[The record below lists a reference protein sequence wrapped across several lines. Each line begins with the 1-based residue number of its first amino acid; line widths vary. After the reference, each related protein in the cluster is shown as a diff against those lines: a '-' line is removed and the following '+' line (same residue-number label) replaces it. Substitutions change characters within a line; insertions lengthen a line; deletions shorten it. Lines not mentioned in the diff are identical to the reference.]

1 PRPLHASPPCEHRPA
16 AAMPSTPDREHYNVV
31 PEHVWNFKPVPEGG
45 LRVLGLGGPRDLMLL
60 LTEASI
66 RREDDEAPEEGHR
79 EDGHEPTAT
88 DGCHASL
95 RCEVLDAER
104 VHGRRYA

>member
-1 PRPLHASPPCEHRPA
+1 
-16 AAMPSTPDREHYNVV
+16 
-31 PEHVWNFKPVPEGG
+31 VWNFKPVPEGG

-104 VHGRRYA
+104 VHGRRYASQGRMRSAGIGHDQATDIGLLDRMGRARTL